1 MQPTAA
7 VPVSVPATAIH
18 PLRRLFGYARG
29 YRRDV
34 RLATFYCV
42 ANKFFDVLPELL
54 IGVAVDVVVNQKASF
69 LARLGVVDPLQQLLL
84 LTLLTVLIWGME
96 SWTEYL
102 SELKWRNL
110 AQDLQHVA
118 RIDAYGHV
126 QKLQMDW
133 FERNRSGHLL
143 SVLNEDVNQ
152 MERFLNNGASDLI
165 QVFIGSLMVGAIF
178 FALTWELAALALIP
192 VPFILYGAFW
202 FQGKLAP
209 RYAAMRAAAGSMSA
223 RLNNNLQGIATV
235 KAYAAEDFEVE
246 HIRQASDAYRARNA
260 DAIRWSAAITPVIRI
275 AILAGFAFTLLYGG
289 WLVLEGELGVGVYSA
304 LVYLTQ
310 RLLWPLTRLAELT
323 DMYQRAM
330 ASIERVM
337 NLLQTPLTIGYG
349 GRPLAVEA
357 VRGEIVFD
365 RVRFGYAD
373 EAGATDPA
381 RLALDDVSV
390 TIGAGQSVA
399 FVGSTGS
406 GKSTLTKLLL
416 RLYETT
422 PGSIRLDGVPI
433 TEIALQDLRRAIGYV
448 SQDSFLTDGT
458 VADNIAYGLTNVPR
472 EKIVAAAQ
480 AAEAHEFVS
489 ALPQGYDTPVGERGM
504 KLSGGQRQRL
514 ALARAILKDPPILI
528 LDEATSAVDN
538 ETEAAIQRS
547 LDTLVVGRTSLI
559 IAHRLSTIRHA
570 HCIHVLEGGRIVES
584 GSHPQLLARDGVYAS
599 LWRLQTGER
608 PPG

>member
-1 MQPTAA
+1 M
-7 VPVSVPATAIH
+7 H
-18 PLRRLFGYARG
+18 PLRRLFGYARP

-34 RLATFYCV
+34 TLATFYCV

-69 LARLGVVDPLQQLLL
+69 LARLGVADPLQQLLL
-84 LTLLTVLIWGME
+84 LTLLTVLIWGLE

-118 RIDAYGHV
+118 RIDAYTHV

-152 MERFLNNGASDLI
+152 MERFLNSGASDLI
-165 QVFIGSLMVGAIF
+165 QVFVGSLMVGAIF

-209 RYAAMRAAAGSMSA
+209 RYAAMREAAGSMSA
-223 RLNNNLQGIATV
+223 RLNNNLQGIATI
-235 KAYAAEDFEVE
+235 KAYAAEQFEVE

-289 WLVLEGELGVGVYSA
+289 WLVLEGKLGVGVYSA

-337 NLLQTPLTIGYG
+337 NLLSTPIAIGYDG
-349 GRPLAVEA
+349 HPLPVER
-357 VRGEIVFD
+357 VRGEVVFD
-365 RVRFGYAD
+365 HVRFGY
-373 EAGATDPA
+373 DPSDPT

-390 TIGAGQSVA
+390 TIGAGETVA

-416 RLYETT
+416 RLYDAS

-433 TEIALQDLRRAIGYV
+433 TQIALQDLRRAIGYV

-458 VADNIAYGLTNVPR
+458 VAENIAYGLRDAPLER
-472 EKIVAAAQ
+472 IVAAAQ
-480 AAEAHEFVS
+480 AAEAHAFVT
-489 ALPQGYDTPVGERGM
+489 ALPQGYDTPVGERGI

-570 HCIHVLEGGRIVES
+570 TCIHVLEAGRIVES
-584 GSHPQLLARDGVYAS
+584 GNHDELLARNGAYAS

-608 PPG
+608 